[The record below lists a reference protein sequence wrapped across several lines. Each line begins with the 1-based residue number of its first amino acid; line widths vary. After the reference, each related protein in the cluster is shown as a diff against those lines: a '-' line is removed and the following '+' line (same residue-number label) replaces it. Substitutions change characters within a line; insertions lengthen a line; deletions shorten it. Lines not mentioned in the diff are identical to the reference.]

1 MTNASGANTSQQG
14 PRLEALQVLAE
25 YLELSLDAGA
35 SLIVMRHSADIAT
48 LYVGDAAGPR
58 EELKRRGTI
67 AASLANE
74 ILNVTEAGNNL
85 IEIEGKTYRF
95 FRSFTHM
102 DGVAS
107 VVFSST

>member
-1 MTNASGANTSQQG
+1 MTNASGANTSRQG
-14 PRLEALQVLAE
+14 PQLEALQVLAE

-35 SLIVMRHSADIAT
+35 SLIVMRHTNDIAT
-48 LYVGDAAGPR
+48 LYVGDATGPR
-58 EELKRRGTI
+58 EELQRRGTI

-74 ILNVTEAGNNL
+74 ILNVTEAGVNL

-95 FRSFTHM
+95 FRSFTHI
-102 DGVAS
+102 DEVAV

>member
-1 MTNASGANTSQQG
+1 MTTASGVSTSLQG
-14 PRLEALQVLAE
+14 PQLEALQVLAE

-35 SLIVMRHSADIAT
+35 SLIVMRHSSDVAT

-74 ILNVTEAGNNL
+74 ILNVTEAGINRL
-85 IEIEGKTYRF
+85 EIEGKTYRF
-95 FRSFTHM
+95 FRSFTHL
-102 DGVAS
+102 DDVAA

>member
-1 MTNASGANTSQQG
+1 MTNASGASISRQG
-14 PRLEALQVLAE
+14 PQLEALQVLAE

-35 SLIVMRHSADIAT
+35 SLIVMRHSSDIAT
-48 LYVGDAAGPR
+48 LYVGDPAGPR

-74 ILNVTEAGNNL
+74 ILSVTEAGINR

-95 FRSFTHM
+95 FRSFTHLEE
-102 DGVAS
+102 VAA
-107 VVFSST
+107 VVFAST